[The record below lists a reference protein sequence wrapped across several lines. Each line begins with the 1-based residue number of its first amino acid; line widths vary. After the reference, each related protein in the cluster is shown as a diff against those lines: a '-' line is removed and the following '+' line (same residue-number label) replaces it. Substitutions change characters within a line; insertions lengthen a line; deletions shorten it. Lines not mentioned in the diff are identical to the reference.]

1 MVWVVI
7 SLIAAVMVG
16 LVSKVFLSTP
26 LAGADVEKGIPRN
39 ERRTLPAICGRS
51 RMVRRTGSHHEYCFR
66 AVIGNGLFRFT
77 GLV

>member
-1 MVWVVI
+1 MGLLI

-26 LAGADVEKGIPRN
+26 LAGADVEKVFLVMN
-39 ERRTLPAICGRS
+39 EELFPPICGRS